1 MSNDTLR
8 SELAELRDTVHAGF
22 ARMDRYF
29 ELSQAQYLELR
40 GEVRELRNLL
50 IALTSRVDRIEARL
64 DGLEKRLGGLEK
76 RFGGLEE
83 QVRQFR
89 DWVTRELAD
98 VRHELRL
105 LRQATEEPTEEL
117 RRDIDALDA
126 RVTRLEQRRD
136 DALG

>member
-136 DALG
+136 DALS